1 MVEFSKIL
9 KKVRQEGQQAG
20 RNVFEGP
27 EVKRTPSKVN
37 PVLPKTARK
46 EIIEPEPLIPEEAE
60 EPVIKNIKPLFT
72 RQRLAETFNKP
83 VERPPLEP
91 GRRAQQGVSGV
102 HQPVIVPDS
111 SPQREISDITA
122 IYEKIFN
129 LGKAI
134 FSPGIDYTKVDTTP
148 IVTAVA
154 EAAGAIAAG
163 DEKLTEL
170 ALTYVMKQEEYYLH
184 QHSVNVCIISL
195 QIGIGAG
202 FEMGHLIELGIAA
215 FLHDIGMTQF
225 EDTANLARKLTQ
237 KEYDEIKNHVAVG
250 DAILK
255 KINHGLSDTIVAAQN
270 EIHERLDGS
279 GYPSGKKTI
288 HDYARI
294 IAVADG
300 FESMIHPRPFRPRY
314 SIMDVY
320 KKIFEQKNKYDQAF
334 IKILVDRVGF
344 FPNGSFVQLNTR
356 EVGKVIRQNLR
367 SPLRPAVKIVFGEDG
382 RQLYEE
388 EMKEVNLT
396 KYPTIHVKKCFL
408 EESEK

>member
-1 MVEFSKIL
+1 M
-9 KKVRQEGQQAG
+9 
-20 RNVFEGP
+20 P
-27 EVKRTPSKVN
+27 
-37 PVLPKTARK
+37 
-46 EIIEPEPLIPEEAE
+46 
-60 EPVIKNIKPLFT
+60 
-72 RQRLAETFNKP
+72 
-83 VERPPLEP
+83 
-91 GRRAQQGVSGV
+91 RAQQGVGGAR
-102 HQPVIVPDS
+102 QPVIAPVNIA
-111 SPQREISDITA
+111 QTEISDTA
-122 IYEKIFN
+122 SLYEKIFS
-129 LGKAI
+129 LGKSI
-134 FSPGIDYTKVDTTP
+134 FSPGIDYTKVDTAP
-148 IVTAVA
+148 IVTVVA

-163 DEKLTEL
+163 DEKLIEL
-170 ALTYVMKQEEYYLH
+170 ALTYVMKQEEYYLN

-195 QIGIGAG
+195 QIGVGAG

-237 KEYDEIKNHVAVG
+237 KEYEEIKSHVTVG
-250 DAILK
+250 DTILK
-255 KINHGLSDTIVAAQN
+255 KINHGLSDTIIAAQS
-270 EIHERLDGS
+270 EIHERMDGS
-279 GYPSGKKTI
+279 GYPSGKKAI

-300 FESMIHPRPFRPRY
+300 FESMIHPRPFRPSY

-320 KKIFEQKNKYDQAF
+320 KRIFEQKNKYDQAF

-367 SPLRPAVKIVFGEDG
+367 SPLRPVAKIIYAEDG
-382 RQLYEE
+382 RQLYDEE
-388 EMKEVNLT
+388 AKEINLT